1 MSVKAFIGGAGCGK
15 TYHLMEALEIALI
28 DEPLEPHQKILALTF
43 MHGSRRRLEDKLI
56 QINTV
61 KRRFECSTIDSFAW
75 RIIGRWRTLVTDLGM
90 QTVTHDEY
98 EKVCYAAS
106 LLLQHN
112 FIAKWVAKTFPCI
125 LLDEAQDLTIERL
138 AIFQALSPHVKLFV
152 AADEFQCLNENLR
165 PNPACEW
172 IDTLSDVT
180 ELTIQK
186 RTNNQDL
193 IGAANSIREGNPP
206 ISGNK
211 FKVSP
216 GYSPGLAGSWV
227 SNDIGWYGKGKSIA
241 IISPVSGNYLNNV
254 IEWVNS
260 KTTSKKNGPY
270 KINYENSEKI
280 RISEFLSKLQMPS
293 KISINDVAKIVS
305 FGGDL
310 SINKIV
316 SLWVE
321 KQIRCVGC
329 TTVTSEELVSLI
341 QTCFANKKRR
351 MKSNESGIR
360 AMTIHGAKNRE
371 FDNVI
376 ILWPASTQGSDEQK
390 RRLLY
395 NAVTRSKGKCLVL
408 VQSEK
413 SLKSAPFV

>member
-43 MHGSRRRLEDKLI
+43 MHGSRRRLEDKLV

-106 LLLQHN
+106 LLLQHD

-216 GYSPGLAGSWV
+216 GYKPGLAGSWV

-260 KTTSKKNGPY
+260 KTTSKKTGHI
-270 KINYENSEKI
+270 K
-280 RISEFLSKLQMPS
+280 
-293 KISINDVAKIVS
+293 
-305 FGGDL
+305 
-310 SINKIV
+310 
-316 SLWVE
+316 
-321 KQIRCVGC
+321 
-329 TTVTSEELVSLI
+329 
-341 QTCFANKKRR
+341 
-351 MKSNESGIR
+351 
-360 AMTIHGAKNRE
+360 
-371 FDNVI
+371 
-376 ILWPASTQGSDEQK
+376 
-390 RRLLY
+390 
-395 NAVTRSKGKCLVL
+395 
-408 VQSEK
+408 
-413 SLKSAPFV
+413 